1 MNRLRKFESQLVE
14 GFWSPTAT
22 YVFAVIGVTATEA
35 IAGVAIADTAYNA
48 YQSNKVGN
56 ASLSLAQGTQGK
68 QDYYN
73 NLLVNLMNDPSS
85 VFTNP
90 AFTASEKLGET
101 AVAHQ
106 GAAAYGPNSGTATI
120 GLQQYAQGAGLSF
133 LQQQEQL
140 LAGLSGAQNA
150 SSPTQ
155 ALGTTLAANQAQA
168 NSLGSLLYGIG
179 ALNKSSGGGV
189 INSTA
194 TVDPNNIGNT
204 PGDLVGLN
212 TGPAPGNYGSI
223 YGPPN

>member
-56 ASLSLAQGTQGK
+56 ASLSLAQGTQDK

-106 GAAAYGPNSGTATI
+106 GAAAYGPNYWGHIFPFQTLCFECFFFFFRPRERRKKINNETI
-120 GLQQYAQGAGLSF
+120 HWG
-133 LQQQEQL
+133 
-140 LAGLSGAQNA
+140 
-150 SSPTQ
+150 
-155 ALGTTLAANQAQA
+155 
-168 NSLGSLLYGIG
+168 
-179 ALNKSSGGGV
+179 
-189 INSTA
+189 
-194 TVDPNNIGNT
+194 
-204 PGDLVGLN
+204 
-212 TGPAPGNYGSI
+212 
-223 YGPPN
+223 